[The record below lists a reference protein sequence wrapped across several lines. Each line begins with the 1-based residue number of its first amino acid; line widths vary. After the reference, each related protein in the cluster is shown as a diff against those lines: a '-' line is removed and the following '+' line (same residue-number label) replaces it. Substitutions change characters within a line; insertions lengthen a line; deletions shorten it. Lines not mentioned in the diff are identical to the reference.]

1 MTAFDSFAVLTSFRS
16 FALVESTTGRVHLV
30 AEPGTLTDVVV
41 EGVARFRWTPRAM
54 CGQTPRPSW
63 LSVPHLGDRNQSCR
77 SCLARWQQLLWQFS
91 RLDPEGHP
99 AGRAP
104 NERKKTR

>member
-63 LSVPHLGDRNQSCR
+63 LSVPHLGDRKQSCR
-77 SCLARWQQLLWQFS
+77 SCLARWNLLLELFDGLDLQTHRPPS
-91 RLDPEGHP
+91 RKET
-99 AGRAP
+99 
-104 NERKKTR
+104 KQ